1 MQLEPGAVIGG
12 KYRVERVLGEGGMG
26 IVFEARHDALGTTV
40 AVKVL
45 RDEILKDK
53 EAVARFARE
62 ARAAA
67 ALRSP
72 HAARVLDV
80 GEVAGAPFMVMELL
94 VGNDLGVELER
105 RGPLPVAEALQYV
118 VQACEAIAEAHSLGI
133 VHRDL
138 KPANLFLTGTAPR
151 RLVKV
156 LDFGISRF
164 DVGGEA
170 RVTQTQSA
178 FGTPLYMSP
187 EAVRSAKHTDARSD
201 VWSFGVILY
210 ELLTGLPPFI
220 ADTPT
225 GVAVAVTV
233 DTPKPLRAAR
243 PDVSEAIDAVIS
255 RALEKDAARRYQNAA
270 ELRDALLA
278 ATGERTSVPPPADFD
293 RSSLPAGARAV
304 SQRMLATTPAV
315 DAITAPARTD
325 PKLKLIAIAGVAV
338 VTAAVTV
345 GVAMVVLSSRGSG
358 PATSTAAPIAT
369 EPHAEST
376 SPVVVERAVVPQ
388 LVTNPIA
395 SEAPSTMASSTMASS
410 TMTSSA
416 PASAAPIASGAS
428 APSTSP
434 SAVPAAP
441 PQSST
446 PVVTVGTPPPQP
458 PPPPPPLPNTSAGG
472 NPRRL

>member
-1 MQLEPGAVIGG
+1 VQLEPGAVIGG

-255 RALEKDAARRYQNAA
+255 ARSRRTPPGAIRTPPSCATRCSPRPASGRACRPR
-270 ELRDALLA
+270 
-278 ATGERTSVPPPADFD
+278 P
-293 RSSLPAGARAV
+293 
-304 SQRMLATTPAV
+304 
-315 DAITAPARTD
+315 
-325 PKLKLIAIAGVAV
+325 
-338 VTAAVTV
+338 
-345 GVAMVVLSSRGSG
+345 
-358 PATSTAAPIAT
+358 TSTAPRCPPGL
-369 EPHAEST
+369 EPSRSACW
-376 SPVVVERAVVPQ
+376 PRP
-388 LVTNPIA
+388 L
-395 SEAPSTMASSTMASS
+395 PSTPSRLRRVRIPSSS
-410 TMTSSA
+410 
-416 PASAAPIASGAS
+416 
-428 APSTSP
+428 
-434 SAVPAAP
+434 
-441 PQSST
+441 
-446 PVVTVGTPPPQP
+446 
-458 PPPPPPLPNTSAGG
+458 
-472 NPRRL
+472 